1 MRKQLFTILVLMC
14 TALLLTACFKN
25 GESIDAG
32 KKIAQ
37 AENNTVKE
45 NGFGQ
50 KQPNNTNDA
59 NRVEDIFHD
68 LNFDYKTNRLVLS
81 DLKTN
86 AELESI
92 TLDKN
97 SFAKNIM
104 KWDQGYAVEVLLADK
119 PVQVKQSSGL
129 EIISTPQKVN
139 GKLVRIYNEKLK
151 LQKEIDLT
159 QALPKELIENEPF
172 TAISNDGS
180 KIVWANIMNLY
191 LYDIDSGELSTVFDD
206 TNNQVIFEK
215 IVFTQDNNKVVFF
228 GSQADHAEG
237 ELSYGII
244 ELGAKKITVHTEKQY
259 QGSDIQIS
267 DRYASITDVINP
279 VNNTSSGKVLIVD
292 VQTGEA
298 SLMKVDGTESTMARV
313 TEDGKYLIAVN
324 QEDEINYR
332 IRQYKLKTG
341 DMVKEEKFKPV
352 KQESK
357 ALRIDPSINPA
368 VYNLIVFAGSE
379 YYFLSFVSEE

>member
-1 MRKQLFTILVLMC
+1 MRKQFFTILVLMC

-25 GESIDAG
+25 GESN
-32 KKIAQ
+32 KITQ
-37 AENNTVKE
+37 VDNNAENVI
-45 NGFGQ
+45 GQ
-50 KQPNNTNDA
+50 KQQNNMNDV

-68 LNFDYKTNRLVLS
+68 LNFDYMTNRLVLS
-81 DLKTN
+81 DLATN
-86 AELESI
+86 AERESI

-104 KWDQGYAVEVLLADK
+104 KWEQGYAVEVLLADE
-119 PVQVKQSSGL
+119 PVQVKKSSGL
-129 EIISTPQKVN
+129 EIISYPQKIN
-139 GKLVRIYNEKLK
+139 GKRVQIYNEELK
-151 LQKEIDLT
+151 LQKEIDLSDT
-159 QALPKELIENEPF
+159 LPKELIENEPF

-180 KIVWANIMNLY
+180 TIVWANIMNLY

-244 ELGAKKITVHTEKQY
+244 ELGDKKITVHTEKQY
-259 QGSDIQIS
+259 QGSDIQIA
-267 DRYASITDVINP
+267 DHYASITDDINP
-279 VNNTSSGKVLIVD
+279 VSNTSSGKVLIVD
-292 VQTGEA
+292 IQTGEA
-298 SLMKVDGTESTMARV
+298 SSMQVDRTESTMARV
-313 TEDGKYLIAVN
+313 TQDGKYLLAVK
-324 QEDEINYR
+324 QEDGVSYR

-341 DMVKEEKFKPV
+341 EVVKEENFKPV
-352 KQESK
+352 QQVSK
-357 ALRIDPSINPA
+357 ALRLEPSINPA
-368 VYNLIVFAGSE
+368 VYNLIVFAESK